1 MAILDHKVDKD
12 QVANQPQNDRS
23 FAEIDAKQFDRAQRD
38 PKVQRLHAAADR
50 HLETLRAEGRI
61 D

>member
-1 MAILDHKVDKD
+1 MAIVDRKARTK
-12 QVANQPQNDRS
+12 QVAHKTEREQP
-23 FAEIDAKQFDRAQRD
+23 FAEIDAKQFDRARKD
-38 PKVQRLHAAADR
+38 PRVQQLHAAADR